1 MPANGGDDMPNS
13 GGRYNRRR
21 SLYVKQN
28 KAYQA
33 LLAILII
40 AFVVAATAVL
50 MGNVKGSSMWQDN
63 VLLRMIID
71 ARDTRRSQ

>member
-1 MPANGGDDMPNS
+1 MPANGGDDMPGS
-13 GGRYNRRR
+13 EGRYNRRR

-40 AFVVAATAVL
+40 VFVVAAAAVL
-50 MGNVKGSSMWQDN
+50 MSSVKGSSVWHDN

-71 ARDTRRSQ
+71 ARDTRRSP